1 MFVITRVGLAVMLA
15 TSLPGQGCLDMFK
28 NSPTTPTAVTAEA
41 FDGSWASVATSTA
54 SQTCTN
60 FQWAVT
66 SVTLTGVS
74 GTWSALCY
82 GTVQVSGTAAGTLD
96 AGKLN
101 WTATGTGTAPNV
113 GSCPVALAGSAT
125 LEGSQIRIPYSGSTC
140 LGPVAG
146 TEILRKPS
154 L

>member
-1 MFVITRVGLAVMLA
+1 MFAMTRSTLAVSLVLA
-15 TSLPGQGCLDMFK
+15 LSGSNCLDMFK
-28 NSPTTPTAVTAEA
+28 NLPTSPSAVTAAA
-41 FDGSWASVATSTA
+41 FGGSWASVATSTVA
-54 SQTCTN
+54 QTCTG
-60 FQWAVT
+60 FQW
-66 SVTLTGVS
+66 SVTNISLTGVS
-74 GTWSALCY
+74 GTWSAVCY

-125 LEGSQIRIPYSGSTC
+125 LEGNQIRVPYSGTTC

-146 TEILRKPS
+146 TEILRKPQ
-154 L
+154 

>member
-1 MFVITRVGLAVMLA
+1 MFAMTRPALLVSLALA
-15 TSLPGQGCLDMFK
+15 LSGSSCLDMFK
-28 NSPTTPTAVTAEA
+28 NSPTSPSAVTASA
-41 FDGSWASVATSTA
+41 FGGSWASVAASTVA
-54 SQTCTN
+54 QTCTS

-66 SVTLTGVS
+66 DVSLAGVS
-74 GTWSALCY
+74 GTWSAVCY

-96 AGKLN
+96 GDKLN
-101 WTATGTGTAPNV
+101 WTATGTGTAPNA

-125 LEGSQIRIPYSGSTC
+125 LEGNQIRVPYSGTTC

-146 TEILRKPS
+146 TEILRKP